1 MTLALR
7 PWVAFAALAAL
18 LVVLTP
24 ANNGYDGPL
33 RLARELLEGRTHLS
47 EFIPWVE
54 MFRHDGRDYVAY
66 PPMVSFVLV
75 PYAWV
80 TRGLLGQ
87 PPANTLLILG
97 SAALLYRLFR
107 SLDGLSPLAPYAV
120 VAYALGTPNLY
131 SAHNGNVWLLMHSE
145 GNFFLL
151 LALVL
156 VARPRPAVGG
166 RPLPTWRLVLAG
178 LSFMTAVQT
187 RYVLSL
193 AAPVFG
199 LLFLLQAPRSARI
212 RGTLRAGLWFS
223 LGVVPPL
230 LAALVFQ
237 WWTLGDPWMSP
248 YEAGWRE
255 WGLQGPQ
262 FSFRYLDQN
271 LPVYTWAHP
280 VVLSEFPY
288 LRFDAGGQSIF
299 VMSPFFLGLFALRG
313 RLWWVAAFLPSVIAM
328 TAFYLVYFGSGYAQF
343 GARYMQDLYP
353 LLIPLALSA
362 FSRPGRGWRTALV
375 VLLAYSILL
384 NAYGTWVTMHYFV

>member
-1 MTLALR
+1 MTIALR
-7 PWVAFAALAAL
+7 PWVAFAALAVL
-18 LVVLTP
+18 LLAITP
-24 ANNGYDGPL
+24 AFNGYDGPL
-33 RLARELLEGRTHLS
+33 RLAHELLRGRTYLP
-47 EFIPWVE
+47 EFVPWIE

-75 PYAWV
+75 PFAWV
-80 TRGLLGQ
+80 TGGLLGQ
-87 PPANTLLILG
+87 PVANTLFLLG
-97 SAALLYRLFR
+97 SALLLHRLFR
-107 SLDGLSPLAPYAV
+107 SLDGLSDLAPYAV
-120 VAYALGTPNLY
+120 VAYALGTPSLH

-156 VARPRPAVGG
+156 VVRARSRFEGG
-166 RPLPTWRLVLAG
+166 PLPIWRLVLAG
-178 LSFMTAVQT
+178 VSFMTAVQT
-187 RYVLSL
+187 RHVLAL

-199 LLFLLQAPRSARI
+199 LLFLIQARRFVRM
-212 RGTLRAGLWFS
+212 RGTIRAGLWFS

-230 LAALVFQ
+230 LAALAFQ

-248 YEAGWRE
+248 YQAGWRE

-262 FSFRYLDQN
+262 FSLRYLDQN
-271 LPVYTWAHP
+271 LPVYTYAHP
-280 VVLSEFPY
+280 TVLSEFPY
-288 LRFDAGGQSIF
+288 LRFDLTGQSIF
-299 VMSPFFLGLFALRG
+299 VMSPFFFGLFALRW
-313 RLWWVAAFLPSVIAM
+313 RLPWVAAFVPSVIAM

-375 VLLAYSILL
+375 VLLAYSILI
-384 NAYGTWVTMHYFV
+384 NAYGTWVTIHVFD